1 MTEVLDASVAA
12 QRAGWPTWFRAV
24 WVHAYTYSKVWKGS
38 VTTTFLFPLLYLA
51 AMGVGLGTLVD
62 RHAHHVGGVAYVDFL
77 APGLLAGTIFQVAV
91 NESTYPVMAR
101 IKWMRTYWAMLAT
114 PLDIDDVLIG
124 HLGWSALRGGMVS
137 GAFLLVMEGFGV
149 IHSWWA
155 LAALPLAMAAS
166 VAFAAPTT
174 AYAATTTS
182 ENGFA
187 LLYRFGVM
195 PLFLFSATFFPLGQL
210 PLWLRAVAQ
219 CTPLLHAVNLLRDC
233 TLGTGSATQALV
245 DVVYLAVFA
254 AVGIAFARR
263 AFRKRMVL

>member
-1 MTEVLDASVAA
+1 MVEAPVTRP
-12 QRAGWPTWFRAV
+12 RAGWPTWCRAV

-62 RHAHHVGGVAYVDFL
+62 HHAHHVGGVAYVDFL

-114 PLDIDDVLIG
+114 PLDVDDVLIG
-124 HLGWSALRGGMVS
+124 HLGWSAIRGAMVS
-137 GAFLLVMEGFGV
+137 GAFLVVMVGFGV
-149 IHSWWA
+149 VHSWWA
-155 LAALPLAMAAS
+155 LAVVPLAMVAS
-166 VAFAAPTT
+166 VAFAGPTT

-210 PLWLRAVAQ
+210 PVWLRAVAQ
-219 CTPLLHAVNLLRDC
+219 ATPLLHAVNLLRDC
-233 TLGTGSATQALV
+233 TLGVFPVLQGVGDLA
-245 DVVYLAVFA
+245 YLAVFA
-254 AVGIAFARR
+254 VVGIVLARR